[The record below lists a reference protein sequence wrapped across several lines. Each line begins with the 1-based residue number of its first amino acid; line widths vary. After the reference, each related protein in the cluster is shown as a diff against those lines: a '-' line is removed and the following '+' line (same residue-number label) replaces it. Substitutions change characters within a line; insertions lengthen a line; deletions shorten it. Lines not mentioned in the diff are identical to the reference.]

1 MVDGEERTREILE
14 ATAEAF
20 ISIDAGGLVTIW
32 NPQATE
38 TFGWARDEAV
48 GRPLT
53 ELLIPEGSRKAHDRG
68 RRRFLET
75 GQGPLLNRRVEVTAV
90 HKDGHR
96 FPVELV
102 IWPVG
107 SGPETV
113 FNAFAHDI
121 SERRRNEDA
130 VRASNERL
138 GLALDAS
145 SMGYWDRDLVSG
157 QEVWSEALA
166 GLLEVDH
173 ASLDHDLAL
182 VSHVHPQD
190 REAVTRWVSGP
201 AGHQDHEELQFRLDG
216 PEEAARWMSGRPGST
231 PTTTASRSARSAW
244 SPT

>member
-1 MVDGEERTREILE
+1 VVDGEERTREILE

-20 ISIDAGGLVTIW
+20 ISIDAAGVVTIW
-32 NPQATE
+32 NPRATE

-53 ELLIPEGSRKAHDRG
+53 ELLIPEGSREAHDRG
-68 RRRFLET
+68 RQRYLET
-75 GQGPLLNRRVEVTAV
+75 GEGPLLNRRVEVTAV

-102 IWPVG
+102 IWPAG

-121 SERRRNEDA
+121 SERRGNEEA

-138 GLALDAS
+138 GLALDTS

-157 QEVWSEALA
+157 QVVWSEALA
-166 GLLEVDH
+166 GLLGVDH

-182 VSHVHPQD
+182 VHTSIP
-190 REAVTRWVSGP
+190 RT
-201 AGHQDHEELQFRLDG
+201 
-216 PEEAARWMSGRPGST
+216 GRP
-231 PTTTASRSARSAW
+231 
-244 SPT
+244 